1 MTHQK
6 NKSNRQKSLNTEQ
19 VISHITD
26 LTIPTTK
33 KISQID
39 KNLQILTKK
48 KVIRIPLLVM
58 DNYDN
63 ETKHQIWSQ
72 QKPITNQKNKSN
84 RQKSSNTKQV
94 ISHITNLTNPTTK
107 KKSVKQTKIFKY

>member
-84 RQKSSNTKQV
+84 RQKSSNLQ
-94 ISHITNLTNPTTK
+94 ILK
-107 KKSVKQTKIFKY
+107 KKKVIRLPLLVKHNYDSETKHQII